1 MKGVNEMEPGKR
13 LIDLEQVSESIIWGI
28 VNDPHRKGDISDRII
43 EYLNELP
50 VIQEYDVDEIV
61 EKMTCLSNYDGFI
74 KLEDAVELIRDINK

>member
-1 MKGVNEMEPGKR
+1 MKPRKR
-13 LIDLEQVSESIIWGI
+13 LIDLEQVSESIIWGM

-61 EKMTCLSNYDGFI
+61 EKMTRLSNYDGFI